1 MTRNKSGFSL
11 VELLMASAIAAV
23 VMGGLY
29 ASVAAGMTAW
39 RRMQDAPS
47 LEIMVALERMG
58 RQFANAP
65 VFSGLPCQG
74 TDSRVGFPALI
85 QPAPGTETWTLGW
98 IEYYY
103 DPAKESWCVWEQT
116 YGGYLTEIEPLV
128 RRTLVTG
135 ISAVTLEYLLL
146 DEDAQRAA
154 WISSWPPPEDEE
166 AGDGEEE
173 AEAPPYPLAVRATVV
188 AEDPR
193 GRSVSY
199 MKSVFHWVQ

>member
-1 MTRNKSGFSL
+1 MKTKNNAKTGFSL
-11 VELLMASAIAAV
+11 IELLIATALAAV
-23 VMGGLY
+23 IMGGLY

-39 RRMQDAPS
+39 RRMQEAPS

-65 VFSGLPCQG
+65 VFAGLPCQG

-85 QPAPGTETWTLGW
+85 QPEPGTDIWTLGW

-103 DPAKESWCVWEQT
+103 DPANEAWCLWEQT
-116 YGGYLTEIEPLV
+116 YGGYLTETEPLL

-135 ISAVTLEYLLL
+135 ISAVTLEYLSL
-146 DEDAQRAA
+146 DEETQQHT
-154 WISSWPPPEDEE
+154 WISSWPPPEDEGSE
-166 AGDGEEE
+166 VA
-173 AEAPPYPLAVRATVV
+173 APAYPLAVRATVV

-199 MKSVFHWVQ
+199 LKSVVHWVR